1 MSPKGLTFACCAA
14 GKSTTSSTSLA
25 VRSVALW
32 VVGKPVGFCLSHLM
46 ALFASAVSSFVY
58 LVNLELFGRSASLL

>member
-1 MSPKGLTFACCAA
+1 MSPKGFTFARLVA
-14 GKSTTSSTSLA
+14 GSTTSLA

-46 ALFASAVSSFVY
+46 AL
-58 LVNLELFGRSASLL
+58 LLPLSL

>member
-1 MSPKGLTFACCAA
+1 MSPKGLTFVSGVAVA
-14 GKSTTSSTSLA
+14 STTSTTSLA

-46 ALFASAVSSFVY
+46 AL
-58 LVNLELFGRSASLL
+58 LLPLSLLLFN